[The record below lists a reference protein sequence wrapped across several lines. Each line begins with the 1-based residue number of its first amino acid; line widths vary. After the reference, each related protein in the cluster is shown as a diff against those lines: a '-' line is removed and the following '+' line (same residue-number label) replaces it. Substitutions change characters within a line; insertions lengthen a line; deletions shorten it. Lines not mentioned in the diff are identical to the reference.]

1 MKPVKLSNNAGYKY
15 KKTATE
21 LYDIYKE
28 NKWIDEDI
36 DLINPDK
43 PTPVKDSIE
52 LQEENAELKRQI
64 EELKKQLQQQVD
76 IKPKKSNK
84 IETDNKQLHKATNAD
99 ELDEWINGFF

>member
-1 MKPVKLSNNAGYKY
+1 MDLQ
-15 KKTATE
+15 
-21 LYDIYKE
+21 
-28 NKWIDEDI
+28 WIDEDI

-76 IKPKKSNK
+76 IKPKETKPKKSNK

-99 ELDEWINGFF
+99 ELDELINGFF